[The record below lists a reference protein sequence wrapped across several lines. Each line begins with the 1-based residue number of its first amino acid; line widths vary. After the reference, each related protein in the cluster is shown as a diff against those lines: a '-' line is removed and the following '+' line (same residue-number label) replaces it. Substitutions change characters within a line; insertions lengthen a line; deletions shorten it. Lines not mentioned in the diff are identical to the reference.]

1 MTGDAVPYWTAS
13 IHSGC
18 MLMSRYLL
26 LSLIAVTARAAEPG
40 AVDPMQSALAAC
52 AAMQQ
57 RFADTSCVTSTSKS
71 GSYRVEIRAGTP
83 DAMRVVFMRSLDV
96 ADLICKAGHKVELV
110 QQLKDADGTNTV
122 RWAINPK
129 ECGITRLPG

>member
-1 MTGDAVPYWTAS
+1 
-13 IHSGC
+13 
-18 MLMSRYLL
+18 LKRRYL
-26 LSLIAVTARAAEPG
+26 IAAFIATVASGAEPVPAE
-40 AVDPMQSALAAC
+40 AVQQALAAC
-52 AAMQQ
+52 AAMKE
-57 RFADTSCVTSTSKS
+57 RFVDTECSTSTTKT
-71 GSYRVEIRAGTP
+71 GDYRVMIKAGTP

-96 ADLICKAGHKVELV
+96 ADLICNAGHKVELV